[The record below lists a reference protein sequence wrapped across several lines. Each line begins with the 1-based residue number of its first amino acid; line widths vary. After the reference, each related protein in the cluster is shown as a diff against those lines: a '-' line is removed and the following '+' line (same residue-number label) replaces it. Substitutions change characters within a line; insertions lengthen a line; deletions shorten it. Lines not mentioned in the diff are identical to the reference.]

1 MSIQQSLNA
10 ALTTSAALYTQ
21 SAGYKERQIQKIGK
35 FAEAKEE
42 EFSKKFAEIRPKIVK
57 TQANLEKQKQKQKEL
72 NEDIKK
78 IEKLKEFADN
88 PLEFTKKNS
97 MDELDELEKMYNKLL
112 EKGYKKS
119 SGSAKEEFATWKR
132 QNASNLTRA
141 QNSFN
146 KAKNEYD
153 ELMFKR
159 NLYRNLYGGA
169 R

>member
-21 SAGYKERQIQKIGK
+21 SAGYKERQIQKLGK

-57 TQANLEKQKQKQKEL
+57 TQANLEKQKQKQAEL
-72 NEDIKK
+72 KEDIGE
-78 IEKLKEFADN
+78 IEKLDKNQMTLGQF
-88 PLEFTKKNS
+88 KKLI
-97 MDELDELEKMYNKLL
+97 D
-112 EKGYKKS
+112 KGYEWNLDLTSQEQAAAWKK
-119 SGSAKEEFATWKR
+119 
-132 QNASNLTRA
+132 QNASNMKRA
-141 QNSFN
+141 QTAFF
-146 KAKNEYD
+146 KAKNELE
-153 ELMFKR
+153 ELNFKR

>member
-1 MSIQQSLNA
+1 MSIQQSLNT

-21 SAGYKERQIQKIGK
+21 SAGYKERQIQKLGK

-42 EFSKKFAEIRPKIVK
+42 EFSKKFAEISPKIVK

-72 NEDIKK
+72 KKDIED
-78 IEKLKEFADN
+78 IEKLGGKQMTLKEFMKFVD
-88 PLEFTKKNS
+88 
-97 MDELDELEKMYNKLL
+97 
-112 EKGYKKS
+112 KGYQWDLGLTDEKQMD
-119 SGSAKEEFATWKR
+119 AWKR
-132 QNASNLTRA
+132 QASSNLTRA

-146 KAKNEYD
+146 KAKNELD

-159 NLYRNLYGGA
+159 NLDRNLYGGA

>member
-21 SAGYKERQIQKIGK
+21 SAGYKERQIQKLGK
-35 FAEAKEE
+35 FAEAKEK
-42 EFSKKFAEIRPKIVK
+42 EFSEKFAEIRPKIVK
-57 TQANLEKQKQKQKEL
+57 AQANLEKNKQKQEEL
-72 NEDIKK
+72 KKDIEE
-78 IEKLKEFADN
+78 IEKLGGKKMTLKEFGKFVD
-88 PLEFTKKNS
+88 
-97 MDELDELEKMYNKLL
+97 
-112 EKGYKKS
+112 KGYKWDLDLTD
-119 SGSAKEEFATWKR
+119 EEQYDDWKKQANINMKR
-132 QNASNLTRA
+132 TQTAY
-141 QNSFN
+141 F

>member
-21 SAGYKERQIQKIGK
+21 SAGYKERQIQKLGK

-42 EFSKKFAEIRPKIVK
+42 EFSKKFAEISPKIVK

-72 NEDIKK
+72 NKDIEE
-78 IEKLKEFADN
+78 IEKLEKFIKDPLNKEYMDDSK
-88 PLEFTKKNS
+88 LEELKKRH
-97 MDELDELEKMYNKLL
+97 NKLL
-112 EKGYKKS
+112 EKGYKISHDDGEKDFAS
-119 SGSAKEEFATWKR
+119 WKKQASANIK
-132 QNASNLTRA
+132 RA
-141 QNSFN
+141 QTAYF

>member
-21 SAGYKERQIQKIGK
+21 SAGYKERQIQKLGK

-42 EFSKKFAEIRPKIVK
+42 EFSKKFAEINPKIVK
-57 TQANLEKQKQKQKEL
+57 TKAKLEKNKQKQAELKEDLEEIEKLGGFKRDPNISEDKLKEL
-72 NEDIKK
+72 NRIYD
-78 IEKLKEFADN
+78 
-88 PLEFTKKNS
+88 
-97 MDELDELEKMYNKLL
+97 KLL
-112 EKGYKKS
+112 GRKYDFDLDS
-119 SGSAKEEFATWKR
+119 DNEEQAAIWKR
-132 QNASNLTRA
+132 QATSNFTRT
-141 QNSFN
+141 QNTYF
-146 KAKNEYD
+146 KLKNELD

>member
-21 SAGYKERQIQKIGK
+21 SAGYKERQIQKLGK

-42 EFSKKFAEIRPKIVK
+42 EFSKKFAEISPKIVK
-57 TQANLEKQKQKQKEL
+57 TKANLEKNKQKQKEL
-72 NEDIKK
+72 NEDIKT
-78 IEKLKEFADN
+78 IEKLGGKQMTLEEFMK
-88 PLEFTKKNS
+88 FIH
-97 MDELDELEKMYNKLL
+97 
-112 EKGYKKS
+112 KGYQWDL
-119 SGSAKEEFATWKR
+119 GLTDEEQMAAWKR
-132 QNASNLTRA
+132 KATSNLTRA

-159 NLYRNLYGGA
+159 DLYRNLYGGA

>member
-21 SAGYKERQIQKIGK
+21 SAGYKERQIQKLGK
-35 FAEAKEE
+35 FAEAKEK
-42 EFSKKFAEIRPKIVK
+42 EFSEKFAEISPKIVK
-57 TQANLEKQKQKQKEL
+57 AKANLEKNKEKQ
-72 NEDIKK
+72 
-78 IEKLKEFADN
+78 EKLKEN
-88 PLEFTKKNS
+88 IK
-97 MDELDELEKMYNKLL
+97 ELEGIDEKTEKSFGDWMKIKNKG
-112 EKGYKKS
+112 GYKIKPGL
-119 SGSAKEEFATWKR
+119 SGKEILEDWKR

-141 QNSFN
+141 QNAFN
-146 KAKNEYD
+146 KAKNELD

>member
-1 MSIQQSLNA
+1 MSIQQSLNT

-21 SAGYKERQIQKIGK
+21 SAGYKERQIQKLGK

-42 EFSKKFAEIRPKIVK
+42 EFSKKFAEISPKIVK
-57 TQANLEKQKQKQKEL
+57 AKANLEKQKQKQAEL
-72 NEDIKK
+72 NEDSKA
-78 IEKLKEFADN
+78 IEELNKFVNDPLNKEYRSND
-88 PLEFTKKNS
+88 K
-97 MDELDELEKMYNKLL
+97 LDELKIMYDKLL
-112 EKGYKKS
+112 KKGYKKS
-119 SGSAKEEFATWKR
+119 SNGAIEEMSAWKR

-146 KAKNEYD
+146 KAKNEFD

>member
-21 SAGYKERQIQKIGK
+21 SAGYKERQIQKLGK

-57 TQANLEKQKQKQKEL
+57 AQTNLEKSKQKQEEL
-72 NEDIKK
+72 KEDIKE
-78 IEKLKEFADN
+78 IEKLGGKKMTLKDFNKFVDKGYKWDLDLTDEKQMADW
-88 PLEFTKKNS
+88 KKQASINIKRAQTAYLKAKN
-97 MDELDELEKMYNKLL
+97 ELDELN
-112 EKGYKKS
+112 
-119 SGSAKEEFATWKR
+119 
-132 QNASNLTRA
+132 
-141 QNSFN
+141 
-146 KAKNEYD
+146 
-153 ELMFKR
+153 FKR

>member
-21 SAGYKERQIQKIGK
+21 SAGYKERQIQKLGK

-42 EFSKKFAEIRPKIVK
+42 EFSKKFAEISPKIVK
-57 TQANLEKQKQKQKEL
+57 TRANLEKQKEKQA
-72 NEDIKK
+72 
-78 IEKLKEFADN
+78 KLKEDLKDIEKF
-88 PLEFTKKNS
+88 EKKE
-97 MDELDELEKMYNKLL
+97 MTVEQFNKLRK
-112 EKGYKKS
+112 KGYDLDLYKYTTS
-119 SGSAKEEFATWKR
+119 EEQVDAWKR
-132 QNASNLTRA
+132 QNTSNLTRA
-141 QNSFN
+141 QNAFN
-146 KAKNEYD
+146 KAKNELD

>member
-1 MSIQQSLNA
+1 MSIQQSLNT

-21 SAGYKERQIQKIGK
+21 SAGYKERQIQKLGK

-42 EFSKKFAEIRPKIVK
+42 EFSKKFAEISPKIVK

-72 NEDIKK
+72 KKDIEDIKK
-78 IEKLKEFADN
+78 LGGKQMTLKEFMKFID
-88 PLEFTKKNS
+88 
-97 MDELDELEKMYNKLL
+97 
-112 EKGYKKS
+112 KGYQWDLDLTD
-119 SGSAKEEFATWKR
+119 EEQIAAWKR
-132 QNASNLTRA
+132 QASSNLTRA

-146 KAKNEYD
+146 KAKNELD
-153 ELMFKR
+153 ELTFKR

>member
-1 MSIQQSLNA
+1 MSIQQSLNT

-21 SAGYKERQIQKIGK
+21 SAGYKERQIQKLGK

-42 EFSKKFAEIRPKIVK
+42 EFSKKFAEIRPKIIK
-57 TQANLEKQKQKQKEL
+57 AQANLEKNKQKQEELKKDIEEIEKLGGFVSDPHKKISDDKLKEL
-72 NEDIKK
+72 NRIYDR
-78 IEKLKEFADN
+78 LLGRHYDLDLDSDN
-88 PLEFTKKNS
+88 QEQANI
-97 MDELDELEKMYNKLL
+97 
-112 EKGYKKS
+112 
-119 SGSAKEEFATWKR
+119 WKR
-132 QNASNLTRA
+132 QASINLKRTQTA
-141 QNSFN
+141 YF

>member
-21 SAGYKERQIQKIGK
+21 SAGYKERQIQKLGK

-57 TQANLEKQKQKQKEL
+57 AQANLEKSKQKQEEL
-72 NEDIKK
+72 NKDIEE
-78 IEKLKEFADN
+78 IEKLENFVNNPTYKAFKDN
-88 PLEFTKKNS
+88 DKLE
-97 MDELDELEKMYNKLL
+97 ELNKIYDKLSK
-112 EKGYKKS
+112 KGYKKS
-119 SGSAKEEFATWKR
+119 SGSAKEEIAAWKK
-132 QNASNLTRA
+132 QNAKNLKRA
-141 QNSFN
+141 KTTFF
-146 KAKNEYD
+146 KAKNELD